1 MAETTSFS
9 EAELRNQVAK
19 ATASETAGCEFG
31 SGAQHQ
37 GVGWRDLAFQEWVGF
52 KDFFGAA
59 DMDGSKTLDKEEFV
73 VLLAVL

>member
-9 EAELRNQVAK
+9 EAELRKQVAK

-37 GVGWRDLAFQEWVGF
+37 GVGGRDLAFQE
-52 KDFFGAA
+52 
-59 DMDGSKTLDKEEFV
+59 
-73 VLLAVL
+73 